1 MVIYRLYLS
10 IKANSKQ
17 YQTVILDK
25 KQNNNSYYRLDSI
38 TMINTKIPTPK
49 IIFFDIDDTLSRNG
63 EIAPHNKA
71 TLEALAKTD
80 IKLVISTGR
89 SKPILPL
96 DILAL
101 LEADVLDA
109 IICMNGQYSFD
120 NERVISDYP
129 LSSEQA
135 ATISEL
141 CRSSDLVYKFD
152 SATHVV
158 WSDEHDWQT
167 TYHDRIKSCSM
178 IDPEYCH
185 FNTVYQCSV
194 FFDEQDQKM
203 QDVDFVKH
211 QLKLVHWHQIVGD
224 ILPIDASKARGI
236 LDVCE
241 HFGVD
246 ATDCMAFG
254 DGLNDLE
261 MFDLVGYAVAMGDA
275 KDELKER
282 ADFVTG
288 TIEEHGIQAVLNHFH
303 ID

>member
-1 MVIYRLYLS
+1 MFIEDK
-10 IKANSKQ
+10 IAKDITAT
-17 YQTVILDK
+17 QTL
-25 KQNNNSYYRLDSI
+25 
-38 TMINTKIPTPK
+38 TPK

-71 TLEALAKTD
+71 TLEALANTD

-135 ATISEL
+135 STISEL
-141 CRSSDLVYKFD
+141 CKSSNLVYKFD

-158 WSDEHDWQT
+158 WSGEHEWQT
-167 TYHDRIKSCSM
+167 TYHDKIKDCSM
-178 IDPEYCH
+178 IDPNYCH
-185 FNTVYQCSV
+185 SNTVYQCSV
-194 FFDEQDQKM
+194 FFDNQDEKM
-203 QDVDFVKH
+203 HDVNFAEYD
-211 QLKLVHWHQIVGD
+211 LKLVHWHQIVGD
-224 ILPIDASKARGI
+224 ILPVDASKARGI
-236 LDVCE
+236 LDVCAY
-241 HFGVD
+241 FDVD
-246 ATDCMAFG
+246 ARDCMAFG

-275 KDELKER
+275 KPELIER

-288 TIEEHGIQAVLNHFH
+288 TIEEHGIQAVVKHLLV
-303 ID
+303 I